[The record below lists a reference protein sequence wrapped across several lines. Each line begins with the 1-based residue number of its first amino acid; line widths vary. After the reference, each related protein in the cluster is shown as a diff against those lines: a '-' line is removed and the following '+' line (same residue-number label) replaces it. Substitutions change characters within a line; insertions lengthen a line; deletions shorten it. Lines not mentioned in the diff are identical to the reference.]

1 MPTVNKKAELAERRE
16 LVAANLLAGVKYRQM
31 AKKFDV
37 SLGTIANDVKQI
49 LKAWHTETNRDT
61 EEWATLEAAR
71 LDSMLQSIWKEVMDG
86 NTQYMDRALRI
97 MERRARLLGLDKPIQ
112 TDITSAGER
121 VGITYITENRDNG
134 DDD

>member
-1 MPTVNKKAELAERRE
+1 VNKKAELAERRE